1 MMFPR
6 YSVDRVGDMEWAIF
20 DGEKKGTPTV
30 YLMYVVETVG
40 MYNYQVVLTSYDAVE
55 SAQVALPI
63 LGAEIYSTFFYSFPE
78 GMETMIHNIF
88 LTLFA
93 ADVENPV
100 ALAHAFGGTV
110 YSEPIRQ
117 AKMLSAH

>member
-1 MMFPR
+1 MTFPR

-30 YLMYVVETVG
+30 YLLYVVETVG
-40 MYNYQVVLTSYDAVE
+40 MYNYQVVLTSYNAVE
-55 SAQVALPI
+55 SAQFTLPV
-63 LGAEIYSTFFYSFPE
+63 LSVEIYSTHFYSIPE

-88 LTLFA
+88 LVLFR

-100 ALAHAFGGTV
+100 ELAHAFGGTV
-110 YSEPIRQ
+110 YSKPIQQ